1 MFEGQLPAW
10 APLHTATHRAK
21 VSLVRRKWHRC
32 DHGGVGGDPHTLAGK
47 ASQGLSRAPECCLS
61 VLPRDLGL
69 RYLFLLPSLKNVGA
83 LSSTGVKAS
92 GTKQRIPA
100 IMLHLGSHQESV

>member
-1 MFEGQLPAW
+1 MFEGQPPAW

-32 DHGGVGGDPHTLAGK
+32 NHGGVRVVPTHPRWEGQPGPSVV
-47 ASQGLSRAPECCLS
+47 SQGLSWAPECCLS

-69 RYLFLLPSLKNVGA
+69 R
-83 LSSTGVKAS
+83 
-92 GTKQRIPA
+92 
-100 IMLHLGSHQESV
+100 